1 MAVIMQERAS
11 SVTLGPVLFN
21 WQPDTW
27 RDFYFRIAD
36 EAPVSAVYIG
46 ETICSK
52 RAPLFEPHY
61 EAVAERLSSAGKT
74 VVFSSLSEVVS
85 RLDRKLAEQICTA
98 EKYLVEAN
106 DGSALLNLQGRPH
119 HVGSQMNVYNE
130 RAAAFLVGKGAK
142 NICLPAEMPA
152 SAIAALSQSVQDLN
166 VTIEVQV
173 FGRQS
178 LALSA
183 RCYHARAHGRTK
195 DSCRFVCENDPDGL
209 ELRTLDG
216 RPFLAINGV
225 QTLSYEYLN
234 LIHELPMLR
243 NLGVSRFRLSP
254 HSLDMVKVAS
264 IFAGVIDERL
274 STDEAAVHLETLNPA
289 APYANGFYYGK
300 PGYSWH
306 SREQGQS
313 GQ

>member
-1 MAVIMQERAS
+1 MQERAS

-106 DGSALLNLQGRPH
+106 DGSRVAQSAG
-119 HVGSQMNVYNE
+119 
-130 RAAAFLVGKGAK
+130 AAA
-142 NICLPAEMPA
+142 
-152 SAIAALSQSVQDLN
+152 
-166 VTIEVQV
+166 
-173 FGRQS
+173 
-178 LALSA
+178 
-183 RCYHARAHGRTK
+183 
-195 DSCRFVCENDPDGL
+195 SCR
-209 ELRTLDG
+209 
-216 RPFLAINGV
+216 
-225 QTLSYEYLN
+225 
-234 LIHELPMLR
+234 
-243 NLGVSRFRLSP
+243 
-254 HSLDMVKVAS
+254 VA
-264 IFAGVIDERL
+264 DERI
-274 STDEAAVHLETLNPA
+274 
-289 APYANGFYYGK
+289 
-300 PGYSWH
+300 
-306 SREQGQS
+306 Q
-313 GQ
+313 